1 MEQFNM
7 QVMLKDGTFAD
18 YDVKTDRKAQYYEVY
33 DKETLIA
40 TFKDD
45 KNGSFAIDTN
55 TTNIEEDLQSRI
67 AEQLKGFSV

>member
-18 YDVKTDRKAQYYEVY
+18 YNVKTDRDAQFYEVY
-33 DKETLIA
+33 DKDTLIA

-45 KNGSFAIDTN
+45 KNGSFAVDTN
-55 TTNIEEDLQSRI
+55 TTHIDEDLQSRI

>member
-18 YDVKTDRKAQYYEVY
+18 YNVKTDRDAEFYEVY

-45 KNGSFAIDTN
+45 KKGSFAIDTN
-55 TTNIEEDLQSRI
+55 TTNIDEDLQARI
-67 AEQLKGFSV
+67 VEQLKGFSV